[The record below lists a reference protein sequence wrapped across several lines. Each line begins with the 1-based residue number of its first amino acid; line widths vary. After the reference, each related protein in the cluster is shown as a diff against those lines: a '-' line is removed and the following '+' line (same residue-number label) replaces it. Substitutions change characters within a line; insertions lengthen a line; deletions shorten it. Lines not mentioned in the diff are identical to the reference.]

1 MVGDS
6 ACNKECVRQR
16 ERERERKKKRALVS
30 QSKKNDARTSH
41 AQERAGRER
50 SQRVRLRLSVPH

>member
-6 ACNKECVRQR
+6 ACNKECVRQ
-16 ERERERKKKRALVS
+16 RERERKKKRALVS

>member
-6 ACNKECVRQR
+6 ACNKECVRQ
-16 ERERERKKKRALVS
+16 RERKKKRALVS